1 MSNLA
6 FAYRGLGRYADAR
19 RVGDEAVKLEVATAP
34 TRRLLYQLGIMMND
48 GSAAAQ
54 IEWSKSV
61 PREFDLIAA
70 QAQVASFE
78 GRLRDSATLY
88 GRAADL
94 ATARSLSGT
103 ASGFWAHLAMT
114 EAFYEEPRRATERV
128 RTIVARTASAAESPG
143 TIPRFRAAVA
153 LGLAGLGSDA
163 RELVERA
170 RQRYPESTLTRTVFI
185 PTCEAAI
192 AVGRGAPSEAIA
204 ALEAATPTEFGT
216 VAGLV
221 PTFLR
226 GEAYLAKRDSEA
238 ARREFQKVL
247 DHRGADPFAPV
258 VPLARL
264 GLARAWQMSG
274 DLDKSRKEYDE
285 LLQIWKNADTDLPL
299 LQRAREERAALSS
312 SHSTTR

>member
-1 MSNLA
+1 
-6 FAYRGLGRYADAR
+6 
-19 RVGDEAVKLEVATAP
+19 
-34 TRRLLYQLGIMMND
+34 MND

-61 PREFDLIAA
+61 PREYDLISA

-78 GRLRDSATLY
+78 GRLRDAETLY

-114 EAFYEEPRRATERV
+114 EAFYEDPRRSSERV

-153 LGLAGLGSDA
+153 LGLAGLGTDA
-163 RELVERA
+163 RELVSRA

-192 AVGRGAPSEAIA
+192 AVGRGAPAEAIT

-226 GEAYLAKRDSEA
+226 GQAYLAKRDAEA

-247 DHRGADPFAPV
+247 DHRGTDPFAPV

-285 LLQIWKNADTDLPL
+285 FLQIWKNADTDLPL

>member
-1 MSNLA
+1 
-6 FAYRGLGRYADAR
+6 
-19 RVGDEAVKLEVATAP
+19 
-34 TRRLLYQLGIMMND
+34 
-48 GSAAAQ
+48 
-54 IEWSKSV
+54 
-61 PREFDLIAA
+61 
-70 QAQVASFE
+70 
-78 GRLRDSATLY
+78 
-88 GRAADL
+88 
-94 ATARSLSGT
+94 
-103 ASGFWAHLAMT
+103 MT
-114 EAFYEEPRRATERV
+114 EAFYEDPRRATERV

-143 TIPRFRAAVA
+143 TIPRFRAGVA
-153 LGLAGLGSDA
+153 LGLAGLGTDA

-274 DLDKSRKEYDE
+274 DLDKSRREYDE